1 MRFFVL
7 FILSGVLSGS
17 SFCQE
22 VDRQKQ
28 QTYRIVFYNV
38 ENFFDPYFDSTR
50 VYNEFTQE
58 GNLHWTYKKYEKKR
72 KDLYKTLTAIGEW
85 KPLTIVGLAE
95 IENFLVL
102 YELIEKTP
110 LKYGH
115 YKIVHFESEDFR
127 GIETGVLYNTDLF
140 NLIQSSRIKIRTEK
154 DTSFKTR
161 DIIYLKGL
169 LGEDTL
175 HLFYN
180 HWTSRYRGLL
190 ESKDYRMLAARTL
203 KQFTDSIC
211 DAVPGANI
219 LIMGDFNDS
228 PTDESIQYLVN
239 NGTCHFSPL
248 QFSNRNKDVKGTLK
262 HHANWSYF
270 DQAIVSEAMVA
281 GSNGLRVA
289 DSTVHIFD
297 ADFLLTK
304 DEKYLGLKP
313 FRTNIGFKYN
323 GGISDHLPV
332 FVDVYQG
339 KQVK

>member
-1 MRFFVL
+1 MCFFL
-7 FILSGVLSGS
+7 LYILSGVLLS
-17 SFCQE
+17 SSSCQE
-22 VDRQKQ
+22 AEREKQ

-50 VYNEFTQE
+50 VYNEFTP
-58 GNLHWTYKKYEKKR
+58 GGDLHWTYKKYEQKR
-72 KDLYKTLTAIGEW
+72 KDLYKTLMAIGEW

-115 YKIVHFESEDFR
+115 YKVVHFESEDFR
-127 GIETGVLYNTDLF
+127 GIETGVLYNSNLF
-140 NLIQSSRIKIRTEK
+140 NLVQSSKITIRTEK
-154 DTSFKTR
+154 DTNFKTR

-190 ESKDYRMLAARTL
+190 ESKDYRMLAAQTL
-203 KQFTDSIC
+203 KRFTDSIC
-211 DAVPGANI
+211 SAVTGANV
-219 LIMGDFNDS
+219 LIMGDFNDN
-228 PTDESIQYLVN
+228 PTDESVQYLVN
-239 NGTCHFSPL
+239 SGTCNLSPL
-248 QFSNRNKDVKGTLK
+248 LFSNKNKDVKGTLK
-262 HHANWSYF
+262 YHANWSYF
-270 DQAIVSEAMVA
+270 DQAIVSETMVT
-281 GSNGLRVA
+281 GRNGLLIA
-289 DSTVHIFD
+289 DKTVHIFD
-297 ADFLLTK
+297 ADFLLVK
-304 DEKYLGLKP
+304 DEKYMGLKP

-332 FVDVYQG
+332 YVDIYQG
-339 KQVK
+339 K